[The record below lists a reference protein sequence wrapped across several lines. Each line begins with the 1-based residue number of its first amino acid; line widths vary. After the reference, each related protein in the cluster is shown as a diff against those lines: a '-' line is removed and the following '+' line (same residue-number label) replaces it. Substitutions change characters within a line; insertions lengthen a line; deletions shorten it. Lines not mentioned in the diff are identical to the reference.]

1 MMDSLHEVLTDVCI
15 CLSVIV
21 ADLSAALRN
30 LLQPREPTD
39 EEGEEPGSG
48 KAASGAFTLSASGVN
63 QLVSELLP
71 ARASG
76 LLATL
81 PPELLKEVLKALA
94 GLMGEGASR
103 ALDEDSEV
111 RPPLTLRGESP
122 TGDLARST
130 HIPVIFD
137 VIDPPYVNCYQIWNT
152 LIHVE
157 T

>member
-1 MMDSLHEVLTDVCI
+1 MGCLHVVLTDVYI
-15 CLSVIV
+15 CLSVLV

-30 LLQPREPTD
+30 LLQPREPTE
-39 EEGEEPGSG
+39 EEGEEQGSG
-48 KAASGAFTLSASGVN
+48 KATSGAFTLSASGVN

-94 GLMGEGASR
+94 GLMVEGASR

-111 RPPLTLRGESP
+111 RLLLPLRGESP
-122 TGDLARST
+122 PGDLPIST
-130 HIPVIFD
+130 
-137 VIDPPYVNCYQIWNT
+137 
-152 LIHVE
+152 
-157 T
+157 